1 LSTLR
6 NIRIVIEYDGTA
18 YLGWQQQ
25 ADGPSIQSALNDAL
39 FAITKQRPYIQA
51 AGRTDAGV
59 HALAQ
64 VANFHIDSTI
74 PAERFA
80 PAMNVHL
87 PSDINVHRSAEVD
100 MSFSSRHD
108 SLSKRYRYRVYNAR
122 ERAALDAT
130 RAWHL
135 RTALELEDMRRGA
148 QHLIGER
155 DFESFRS
162 AQCDA
167 EHARREMF
175 GITIDEARRPP
186 VGRYVDITF
195 HANAFCR
202 HMCRILAGTL
212 LEVGQGRRSPE
223 DIERIVGARDRTKA
237 GITAPPH
244 GLTLLQIEYPSDRG
258 TS

>member
-1 LSTLR
+1 MSLR
-6 NIRIVIEYDGTA
+6 NIRIIVEYDGSR
-18 YLGWQQQ
+18 YLGWQAQPE
-25 ADGPSIQSALNDAL
+25 GPSIQSTLADAL
-39 FAITKQRPYIQA
+39 FAITGERPHVEA

-59 HALAQ
+59 HAMGQ
-64 VANFHIDSTI
+64 VVCFKVDSHI

-80 PAMNVHL
+80 PAMNAHL
-87 PSDINVHRSAEVD
+87 PEDISVHISEEVPLEFSA
-100 MSFSSRHD
+100 RHD
-108 SLSKRYRYRVYNAR
+108 SKAKRYRYRVYNAR
-122 ERAALDAT
+122 QPAALEAL
-130 RAWHL
+130 RAWHVRQHL
-135 RTALELEDMRRGA
+135 DLDAMRAAA

-175 GITIDEARRPP
+175 AITIEATPRAP

-212 LEVGQGRRSPE
+212 TEVGRKRFTPDDVRTILE
-223 DIERIVGARDRTKA
+223 ARDRTRA
-237 GITAPPH
+237 GITAPPW
-244 GLTLLQIEYPSDRG
+244 GLTLLVVEY
-258 TS
+258 